1 MQIFP
6 NPGQTYGY
14 ERLWVANGE
23 SGRPQIYFQGKPL
36 SLSSTESSC
45 LKFEVDFE
53 GEPKTETLETYV
65 TISGQMI
72 ITYRTPAW
80 CPRGEMMGWMETTV
94 CCYNWSAEQP
104 GFQINQPN
112 WTNGS
117 PGIFVVAMRIA
128 LGFFALVTLGL
139 VILVLGTL
147 AGFFR

>member
-1 MQIFP
+1 MLIFP

-23 SGRPQIYFQGKPL
+23 TGRPQIYFGGKPL
-36 SLSSTESSC
+36 SIPSTESGC
-45 LKFEVDFE
+45 LAFEVDVE
-53 GEPKTETLETYV
+53 GEPKTETLETYL

-94 CCYNWSAEQP
+94 CCYNWSEDRP
-104 GFQINQPN
+104 GFKINEPS
-112 WTNGS
+112 WTNG
-117 PGIFVVAMRIA
+117 GHDGFVIAMRIA
-128 LGFFALVTLGL
+128 LGMFVLVTLGL
-139 VILVLGTL
+139 LTLVLGTL